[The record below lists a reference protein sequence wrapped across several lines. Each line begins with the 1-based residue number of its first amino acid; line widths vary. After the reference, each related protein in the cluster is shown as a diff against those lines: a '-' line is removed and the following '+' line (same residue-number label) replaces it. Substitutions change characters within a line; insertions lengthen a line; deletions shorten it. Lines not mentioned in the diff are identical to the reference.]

1 MELQNGLGLGRD
13 FKEIWF
19 QPPAMN
25 RDTFCSGPHP
35 TWPWSLPG
43 MGGTHNFSGHFVPE
57 PHNLRVK
64 NNFLISYLDLL
75 SVWSHFPLVLPL
87 CALANTLHQKNLQ
100 LGNPWQ
106 PFFLK
111 NIFTDFLPGKMSF
124 LIYNLRE
131 LDITETPW
139 LWPEPRVRGRKG
151 EISSN

>member
-87 CALANTLHQKNLQ
+87 CALANTLHAEELTIRKPLATIFSEEYFHWFSSRKDVISYLQ
-100 LGNPWQ
+100 SEGTWHHWNTLALTRAQCEG
-106 PFFLK
+106 
-111 NIFTDFLPGKMSF
+111 
-124 LIYNLRE
+124 
-131 LDITETPW
+131 
-139 LWPEPRVRGRKG
+139 
-151 EISSN
+151 